1 MSRDL
6 FNVPIFFIVFRET
19 FEAAIIVSVLMSFV
33 KQVFDPNTVLYKRLR
48 NQIWI
53 GSALGLFICVCIGA
67 AFIAV
72 WYTVLNDL
80 WGNSEDIW
88 EGVFSLV
95 AVIMISVMGLAM
107 LRTER
112 MQDKWKLKLAKILE
126 QKGTKIGFK
135 AWMQKYSFF
144 FLPFITVLRE
154 GLEAVVFIG
163 GVSLDVTAKSIPIA
177 VIMGFI
183 CGCAVGYIIYRGGRL
198 LHLRWFFIFST
209 IILYLVSAGLMS
221 KAVGYFEQNA
231 WNQVIG
237 GETAEEGGD
246 VINYK
251 VTTAVWHVSWGDP
264 EQNVEGNGGWQIFN
278 AILGWN
284 NTATYGTIISYCL
297 YWGLIALSLVYMNW
311 KERREAMAKL
321 QRGEWEEDAD
331 VILENAKNYIN
342 KEGQIIGEDST
353 TFHDTVTPTSSNKP
367 DHINGDIELDETIG
381 THTSNLKATDAV

>member
-1 MSRDL
+1 MSQDL

-19 FEAAIIVSVLMSFV
+19 FEAAIIVSVLLSFV
-33 KQVFDPNTVLYKRLR
+33 KKVFDPNTLLYKRLR

-53 GSALGLFICVCIGA
+53 GAALGLFLCLCIGA

-72 WYTVLNDL
+72 WYTVLTDL

-88 EGVFSLV
+88 EGVFSLI
-95 AVIMISVMGLAM
+95 ATIMISIMGLAM

-112 MQDKWKLKLAKILE
+112 MQDKWKHKLAKILE
-126 QKGTKIGFK
+126 EKGHKIGFK

-163 GVSLDVTAKSIPIA
+163 GVSLNVVAKSIPIA
-177 VIMGFI
+177 AIMGFL
-183 CGCAVGYIIYRGGRL
+183 CGCAVGYAIYRGGSL

-237 GETAEEGGD
+237 GETAEEGGS

-264 EQNVEGNGGWQIFN
+264 EQNTDGNGGWQIFN

-297 YWGLIALSLVYMNW
+297 YWILISHALIYMYW
-311 KERREAMAKL
+311 KERRNAINKL
-321 QRGEWEEDAD
+321 QNGEWEEDAD
-331 VILENAKNYIN
+331 VALENAKNYID
-342 KEGQIIGEDST
+342 KQGQIVGE
-353 TFHDTVTPTSSNKP
+353 TVVTRDNPMTPTSSQKFENT
-367 DHINGDIELDETIG
+367 IELDEMIDN
-381 THTSNLKATDAV
+381 HLPHLK